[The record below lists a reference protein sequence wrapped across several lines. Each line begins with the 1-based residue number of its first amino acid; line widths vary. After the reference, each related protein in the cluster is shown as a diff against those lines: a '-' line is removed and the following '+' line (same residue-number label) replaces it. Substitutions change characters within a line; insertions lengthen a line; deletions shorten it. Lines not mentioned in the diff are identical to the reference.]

1 MFRRARVPLALL
13 LGFSLIAGACGSDD
27 ADEAAPAATTAAP
40 AATTAAPAPATTAA
54 PAQEEVATVEDHLGD
69 GSLGTVEVGSGE
81 EIQIRSLNAISG
93 DVAFLGIPN
102 QRGVELAIRDYG
114 PIGGHDVT
122 IGTGLDDL
130 CSADGGQAAAQ
141 MIVADEDVVGVIG
154 TSCSGAATA
163 ASPLISEAGM
173 VMISGSN
180 TSPALTS
187 DLAGTAGPNYNPGYY
202 RTAHNDLYQGAAA
215 ANFAIDVLGVS
226 TAAAIHD
233 GDPYTNGLAQAFADA
248 FEAAGGTITGFTAV
262 NKGDTDM
269 VPVLTE
275 IASGS
280 PEMLFFP
287 IFQPEGD
294 FIVQQVRGV
303 SGMESTILMAADG
316 LLNSNYMALEE
327 TEGMYFSGPDIRYGA
342 NTNQSTGK
350 TADSFL
356 AAYTDEWGEDPAAP
370 FWAHSYD
377 ATTLLLDAIAAASY
391 DADGTLVIDRAG
403 VREHLN
409 AVADYSGIIGLIT
422 CDAFGD
428 CGSQKITVIGHAD
441 STDVAASN
449 ANVVYEY
456 APGGSSLGEGHLVV
470 PAPRPQKGGT
480 LRFAIEA
487 DVDGLNPTASAI
499 SAPAGYM
506 MGVAVFDTLVTGGY
520 FGGECV
526 PYLAESIDHNEDY
539 TSWTYKIR
547 EGVYFHDGN
556 EVTADDV
563 VYSAELQRN
572 DPLVGLA
579 VKPFYP
585 TEGAFEVL
593 DRYTVRFN
601 LLDSWANF
609 CPTSQLGW
617 VASKAW
623 LEAALEDPT
632 LDQKPVGSGP
642 FRFDSRSEDSVTR
655 FVRNE
660 DFWGGEVWLDAVE
673 FVPVVDPDTRT
684 DLLLAGEVHGLHTG
698 NDENIEILENSD
710 GIYNLFS
717 PKPHGGDEG
726 FIQLNSSIAPF
737 DDIRARKALAYATPK
752 QDYLTLILAGLGK
765 PADQLFEPE
774 SPYHNP
780 AVKQEA
786 DMPEEAVAMAAE
798 YCADLPANCSN
809 GKINMEYKFVEGSV
823 IAQRAAELFEK
834 GWSVAFN
841 VDFDLNNQQQ
851 HIQAAALGTY
861 NAMAWRQFGA
871 FAPEGDNVWLMCRTV
886 GFISLNWPKYC
897 DEDRD
902 ALLLEAAATRDEAV
916 RTPLYQELAQMLH
929 DDYLYIFLNHN
940 KWLSSFSDNVQGVC
954 EGQTP
959 DGHRIFCPSDGISSV
974 RSMWLAED

>member
-1 MFRRARVPLALL
+1 V
-13 LGFSLIAGACGSDD
+13 
-27 ADEAAPAATTAAP
+27 
-40 AATTAAPAPATTAA
+40 
-54 PAQEEVATVEDHLGD
+54 
-69 GSLGTVEVGSGE
+69 
-81 EIQIRSLNAISG
+81 
-93 DVAFLGIPN
+93 
-102 QRGVELAIRDYG
+102 
-114 PIGGHDVT
+114 
-122 IGTGLDDL
+122 
-130 CSADGGQAAAQ
+130 
-141 MIVADEDVVGVIG
+141 
-154 TSCSGAATA
+154 
-163 ASPLISEAGM
+163 
-173 VMISGSN
+173 
-180 TSPALTS
+180 
-187 DLAGTAGPNYNPGYY
+187 
-202 RTAHNDLYQGAAA
+202 
-215 ANFAIDVLGVS
+215 
-226 TAAAIHD
+226 
-233 GDPYTNGLAQAFADA
+233 
-248 FEAAGGTITGFTAV
+248 
-262 NKGDTDM
+262 
-269 VPVLTE
+269 
-275 IASGS
+275 ASGS
-280 PEMLFFP
+280 KEILFFP

-294 FIVQQVRGV
+294 FIVQQVSDVG
-303 SGMESTILMAADG
+303 GLEDTILMAADG
-316 LLNSNYMALEE
+316 LMVSNFMEIPE
-327 TEGMYFSGPDIRYGA
+327 TEGMYFSGPDLRYGG
-342 NTNQSTGK
+342 NRNQRILGSS
-350 TADSFL
+350 ADSFITGYVMVYGEKPS
-356 AAYTDEWGEDPAAP
+356 AA
-370 FWAHSYD
+370 FWAHAYD
-377 ATTLLLDAIAAASY
+377 ATTLLLDAIEAASY
-391 DADGTLVIDRAG
+391 EEDDGTLVIDRAG
-403 VREHLN
+403 VREFLSN
-409 AVADYSGIIGLIT
+409 VRDYEGLT
-422 CDAFGD
+422 GLLSCDEFGD
-428 CGSQKITVIGHAD
+428 CGSQKITVIGHGD
-441 STDVAASN
+441 SGDVDGSL
-449 ANVVYEY
+449 ANVVYQY
-456 APGGSSLGEGHLVV
+456 APGGGSLGEGSLVV
-470 PAPRPQKGGT
+470 PAPKPQKGGT

-506 MGVAVFDTLVTGGY
+506 MGVAVFDTLATGGY

-585 TEGAFEVL
+585 TEGAFEAL

-726 FIQLNSSIAPF
+726 FIMLNSSIAPF

-851 HIQAAALGTY
+851 HIQAAALGSY

-871 FAPEGDNVWLMCRTV
+871 FSPEGDNVWLMCRTV
-886 GFISLNWPKYC
+886 GFISLNWPKFC

-929 DDYLYIFLNHN
+929 DNYLYIFLNHN

-959 DGHRIFCPSDGISSV
+959 DGHTIFCPSDGISSV
-974 RSMWLAED
+974 RSMWLLGD

>member
-1 MFRRARVPLALL
+1 MEGKRLMRIRLRWLTALL
-13 LGFSLIAGACGSDD
+13 ATFTLLAGACGSDD
-27 ADEAAPAATTAAP
+27 GGGAAAPAATTAAP
-40 AATTAAPAPATTAA
+40 AATTAAPAP
-54 PAQEEVATVEDHLGD
+54 EEVATVEDHLGD
-69 GSLGTVEVGSGE
+69 GSLGTVEVGPGE
-81 EIQIRSLNAISG
+81 EVQIRSLNAISG

-102 QRGVELAIRDYG
+102 QRGVELAIADYG

-141 MIVADEDVVGVIG
+141 TIVADEQVVGVIG

-187 DLAGTAGPNYNPGYY
+187 DLAGTAGPNYHAGYY

-269 VPVLTE
+269 IPVLTE
-275 IASGS
+275 IAAGS

-294 FIVQQVRGV
+294 FIVQQARDVPGI
-303 SGMESTILMAADG
+303 EAITLMAADG
-316 LLNSNYMALEE
+316 LLNSNFMAIPE

-342 NTNQSTGK
+342 NTNQSTGQ
-350 TADSFL
+350 TADAFL
-356 AAYTDEWGEDPAAP
+356 AAYNDEWGEDPAAP

-391 DADGTLVIDRAG
+391 DDGGTLVIDRAG
-403 VREHLN
+403 VREYLGS
-409 AVADYSGIIGLIT
+409 VTDYSGIIGLMS

-441 STDVAASN
+441 SGDIAASN
-449 ANVVYEY
+449 ANVIYEY
-456 APGGSSLGEGHLVV
+456 TPGGSSLGEGHLVV
-470 PAPRPQKGGT
+470 PAPKPQKGGT

-506 MGVAVFDTLVTGGY
+506 MGVAVFDTLVTGTPD
-520 FGGECV
+520 GECV
-526 PYLAESIDHNEDY
+526 PYLAESVDHNEDY

-556 EVTADDV
+556 EVTAEDV
-563 VYSAELQRN
+563 VYSVEVQRN

-585 TEGAFEVL
+585 TEGAFEAL

-684 DLLLAGEVHGLHTG
+684 DLLLAGEVHALHTG

-726 FIQLNSSIAPF
+726 FIMLNSSIAPF
-737 DDIRARKALAYATPK
+737 NDIRARKALAYATPK

-798 YCADLPANCSN
+798 YCADLPANCAN

-851 HIQAAALGTY
+851 HIQAAALGSY

-916 RTPLYQELAQMLH
+916 RAPLYQELAQMLH
-929 DDYLYIFLNHN
+929 DNYLYIFLNHN
-940 KWLSSFSDNVQGVC
+940 KWLSSFGDNVQGVC
-954 EGQTP
+954 EGKTP
-959 DGHRIFCPSDGISSV
+959 DGHTIFCPSDGISSV
-974 RSMWLAED
+974 RSMWLLGD

>member
-1 MFRRARVPLALL
+1 
-13 LGFSLIAGACGSDD
+13 
-27 ADEAAPAATTAAP
+27 
-40 AATTAAPAPATTAA
+40 
-54 PAQEEVATVEDHLGD
+54 
-69 GSLGTVEVGSGE
+69 
-81 EIQIRSLNAISG
+81 
-93 DVAFLGIPN
+93 
-102 QRGVELAIRDYG
+102 
-114 PIGGHDVT
+114 
-122 IGTGLDDL
+122 
-130 CSADGGQAAAQ
+130 
-141 MIVADEDVVGVIG
+141 
-154 TSCSGAATA
+154 
-163 ASPLISEAGM
+163 
-173 VMISGSN
+173 
-180 TSPALTS
+180 
-187 DLAGTAGPNYNPGYY
+187 
-202 RTAHNDLYQGAAA
+202 
-215 ANFAIDVLGVS
+215 LGVS

-303 SGMESTILMAADG
+303 SGMETTILMAADG

-356 AAYTDEWGEDPAAP
+356 AAYTEEWGEDPAAP

-391 DADGTLVIDRAG
+391 DDDGTLVIDRAG

-409 AVADYSGIIGLIT
+409 NVTDYSGIIGLIT

-441 STDVAASN
+441 STDVSASN

-470 PAPRPQKGGT
+470 PAPVPQRGGT
-480 LRFAIEA
+480 LRYAIEA
-487 DVDGLNPTASAI
+487 DVDGLNPTSSAI
-499 SAPAGYM
+499 STSGYV
-506 MGVAVFDTLVTGGY
+506 MGVAVFDTLATVSVDGDCIPG
-520 FGGECV
+520 
-526 PYLAESIDHNEDY
+526 LAESFEPNEDY
-539 TSWTYKIR
+539 TSWTYKLR
-547 EGVYFHDGN
+547 EGIMFHDGN
-556 EVTADDV
+556 EVTAEDV
-563 VYSAELQRN
+563 VYSAEVQRN

-585 TEGAFEVL
+585 TEGAFEAL

-601 LLDSWANF
+601 LLDSWANY
-609 CPTSQLGW
+609 CPTSQLAW

-632 LDQKPVGSGP
+632 LDQQPVGSGP
-642 FRFDSRSEDSVTR
+642 FRFDSRTEDSVTR

-660 DFWGGEVWLDAVE
+660 DYWGGEVWLDAVE
-673 FVPVVDPDTRT
+673 YIPVPDPDTRT
-684 DLLLAGEVHGLHTG
+684 DLLLVGEVHALHTTS
-698 NDENIEILENSD
+698 DENIEILENSD
-710 GIYNLFS
+710 GIYNLRS
-717 PKPHGGDEG
+717 AKPHGGSEG
-726 FIQLNSSIAPF
+726 FIMLNSSVAPF

-752 QDYLTLILAGLGK
+752 QDYLTLITAGLGVS
-765 PADQLFEPE
+765 ADQLFEPG

-786 DMPEEAVAMAAE
+786 DMPDEAAAMAAE
-798 YCADLPANCSN
+798 YCADLPENCSN
-809 GKINMEYKFVEGSV
+809 GKINMEYMFVEGTV
-823 IAQRAAELFEK
+823 VGQRSAELMEK

-851 HIQAAALGTY
+851 HIQNAALGWY
-861 NAMAWRQFGA
+861 NAVAWRQFGSYW
-871 FAPEGDNVWLMCRTV
+871 PEGDNVWLMCRTV

-897 DEDRD
+897 DEERD
-902 ALLLEAAATRDEAV
+902 ALLWEATGTTDEAE
-916 RTPLYQELAQMLH
+916 RAPLFQELAQKLH
-929 DDYLYIFLNHN
+929 DDYLYIFLTHVQWTN
-940 KWLSSFSDNVQGVC
+940 SFADNVHGVC
-954 EGQTP
+954 EAETLE
-959 DGHRIFCPSDGISSV
+959 GHRIFCPNDGIAGV
-974 RSMWLAED
+974 RTLWLSED